1 MVGAECPFKGYSLC
15 TKCDVG
21 HILVNNSF
29 CESTCLTRTTC
40 SYVTEGRANP
50 RISFQ
55 VQSTMYSVHVLSTCT
70 QYMYSVHVLS
80 TCTRVVESAE
90 NTSTGTDWHWHW
102 VRHWVNTVWHW
113 VKLQLKFTHKPVKT
127 WIFTKTSAIPVP
139 KHAAD
144 AALALERHWHWVG
157 HCQWHWHFRRP

>member
-1 MVGAECPFKGYSLC
+1 M
-15 TKCDVG
+15 
-21 HILVNNSF
+21 HI
-29 CESTCLTRTTC
+29 
-40 SYVTEGRANP
+40 
-50 RISFQ
+50 Q
-55 VQSTMYSVHVLSTCT
+55 MYSDVRYELRYHCAAV
-70 QYMYSVHVLS
+70 
-80 TCTRVVESAE
+80 RVVESAE

-113 VKLQLKFTHKPVKT
+113 VELQLKFTHEPVKT